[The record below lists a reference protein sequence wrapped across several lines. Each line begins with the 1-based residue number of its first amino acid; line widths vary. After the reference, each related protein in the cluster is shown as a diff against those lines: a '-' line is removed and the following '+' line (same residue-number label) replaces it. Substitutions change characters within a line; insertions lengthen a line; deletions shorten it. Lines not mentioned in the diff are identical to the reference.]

1 MLMLMLIHP
10 LLSIDN
16 EREKNVDDDNNDED
30 DDNGNE
36 DAVDDDA
43 LDGGL
48 KMFFLCHNVYLKK
61 GDSRRKTT
69 RIHTMQKSSYPN
81 DFSNDWFIASH
92 M

>member
-1 MLMLMLIHP
+1 MFMLIHP
-10 LLSIDN
+10 LPSLDN
-16 EREKNVDDDNNDED
+16 KKKNVDDDNVGD

-81 DFSNDWFIASH
+81 DFSND
-92 M
+92 